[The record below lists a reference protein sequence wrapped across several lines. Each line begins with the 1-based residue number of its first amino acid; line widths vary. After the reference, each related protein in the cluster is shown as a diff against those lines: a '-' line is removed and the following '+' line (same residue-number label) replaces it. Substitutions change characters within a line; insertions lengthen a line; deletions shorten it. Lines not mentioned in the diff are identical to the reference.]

1 MNPAQSNNANMR
13 SSFLKEMGI
22 TEWVD
27 RSSLADLAAVPLN
40 SPVVPQG
47 TLPAPPEPTEPTAS
61 AAESAAD
68 AADAAEISGRWIFIG
83 TKPQGD
89 ALSLFQN
96 IIRVLGLPNGA
107 WVWQEQKSNIDAL
120 IESSTVPLVA
130 IAFGA
135 ASAQRLTGE
144 RAPLTELRGA
154 IHSLMHGETEVPL
167 IATLE
172 LAQVL
177 ARPQEKAL
185 LWEDLLLA
193 RSVLQSL

>member
-1 MNPAQSNNANMR
+1 MNNTNLIPSNVR

-22 TEWVD
+22 TEWTD
-27 RSSLADLAAVPLN
+27 RSSSVVSKHSVAAPQDSL
-40 SPVVPQG
+40 PVSAESVAQ
-47 TLPAPPEPTEPTAS
+47 PPENVIEM
-61 AAESAAD
+61 
-68 AADAAEISGRWIFIG
+68 SGRWIFIG
-83 TKPQGD
+83 AKPQGD

-96 IIRVLGLPNGA
+96 IIRVLGLPKGA
-107 WVWQEQKSNIDAL
+107 WVWQDQKASLDAL
-120 IESSTVPLVA
+120 IDSSAVPLVA

-135 ASAQRLTGE
+135 ASAQRLIGE
-144 RAPLTELRGA
+144 NAPLSELRGA
-154 IHSLMHGETEVPL
+154 IHSLAHGEAEVPL

-177 ARPQEKAL
+177 ARPQEKAM

>member
-1 MNPAQSNNANMR
+1 MNPAQSNNASIR

-27 RSSLADLAAVPLN
+27 RSSSVTHLN
-40 SPVVPQG
+40 SSVAPQSNAQASSEPVANP
-47 TLPAPPEPTEPTAS
+47 S
-61 AAESAAD
+61 AHAT
-68 AADAAEISGRWIFIG
+68 EISGRWIFIG

-89 ALSLFQN
+89 ALILFQN
-96 IIRVLGLPNGA
+96 IVRALGLPNGA
-107 WVWQEQKSNIDAL
+107 WVWQDQKANIDAL

-144 RAPLTELRGA
+144 NASLTELRGA
-154 IHSLMHGETEVPL
+154 IHSLMHGEADVPL

>member
-1 MNPAQSNNANMR
+1 MNYIDLNPSSMR
-13 SSFLKEMGI
+13 SAYLKEMGI
-22 TEWVD
+22 TEWTD
-27 RSSLADLAAVPLN
+27 RSSAPATLHVAAMTQDNP
-40 SPVVPQG
+40 
-47 TLPAPPEPTEPTAS
+47 PASAQPTAK
-61 AAESAAD
+61 APDGVAEV
-68 AADAAEISGRWIFIG
+68 SGRWIFMG

-96 IIRVLGLPNGA
+96 IVRVLGLHKGA
-107 WVWQEQKSNIDAL
+107 WAWQDQKASVDVL
-120 IESSTVPLVA
+120 LGPGTVPAVV

-135 ASAQRLTGE
+135 ATAQRLTGE
-144 RAPLTELRGA
+144 NAPLADLRGA
-154 IHSLMHGETEVPL
+154 IHSLMQGEEEIPL
-167 IATLE
+167 IATVE

>member
-1 MNPAQSNNANMR
+1 MNATHSNNSSMR

-22 TEWVD
+22 TEWTD
-27 RSSLADLAAVPLN
+27 RSS
-40 SPVVPQG
+40 PVVSLNAPAEPQG
-47 TLPAPPEPTEPTAS
+47 NPPSSPEPTANAS
-61 AAESAAD
+61 EHAAQ
-68 AADAAEISGRWIFIG
+68 ISSRWIFIG

-89 ALSLFQN
+89 ALTLFQN
-96 IIRVLGLPNGA
+96 IVRALGLPNSA
-107 WVWQEQKSNIDAL
+107 WVWQDQKANIHAL
-120 IESSTVPLVA
+120 IEASTVPLVA

-154 IHSLMHGETEVPL
+154 IHALMHGEAEVPL

>member
-1 MNPAQSNNANMR
+1 MNPAPSNNASMR
-13 SSFLKEMGI
+13 SSFLREMGI

-27 RSSLADLAAVPLN
+27 RSGLSASLSTSAVPQSN
-40 SPVVPQG
+40 TQAS
-47 TLPAPPEPTEPTAS
+47 PEPTTNPS
-61 AAESAAD
+61 AH
-68 AADAAEISGRWIFIG
+68 AAEISGRWIFIG

-89 ALSLFQN
+89 ALTLFQN
-96 IIRVLGLPNGA
+96 IVRVLGLPNDA
-107 WVWQEQKSNIDAL
+107 WAWQDQKASIDAL

-144 RAPLTELRGA
+144 NAPLTELRGS

-177 ARPQEKAL
+177 AKPQEKAL

>member
-1 MNPAQSNNANMR
+1 MNPAQSNNASIR

-27 RSSLADLAAVPLN
+27 RSSLNASLSTPAVPQSN
-40 SPVVPQG
+40 AHAS
-47 TLPAPPEPTEPTAS
+47 PEPS
-61 AAESAAD
+61 ANAPD
-68 AADAAEISGRWIFIG
+68 HAAEISGRWIFIG

-89 ALSLFQN
+89 ALILFQN
-96 IIRVLGLPNGA
+96 IVRALGLPNGA
-107 WVWQEQKSNIDAL
+107 WVWQDQKANIDAL

-130 IAFGA
+130 IAFGV

-154 IHSLMHGETEVPL
+154 IHSLMHGEADVPL

-177 ARPQEKAL
+177 ARPQDKAL

>member
-1 MNPAQSNNANMR
+1 MNPTQPNNANMR

-22 TEWVD
+22 TEWTD
-27 RSSLADLAAVPLN
+27 RSS
-40 SPVVPQG
+40 PVVSLNASAAPQSI
-47 TLPAPPEPTEPTAS
+47 PSASPEPT
-61 AAESAAD
+61 AD
-68 AADAAEISGRWIFIG
+68 TSEHVAEISGRWIFIG

-89 ALSLFQN
+89 ALILFQN
-96 IIRVLGLPNGA
+96 ILRALGLPNGA
-107 WVWQEQKSNIDAL
+107 WAWQEQKANIDAL

-154 IHSLMHGETEVPL
+154 IHSLMHGEADVPL

-177 ARPQEKAL
+177 ARPQEKSL

>member
-1 MNPAQSNNANMR
+1 MNHIDLNPSSMR
-13 SSFLKEMGI
+13 SAYLKEMGI
-22 TEWVD
+22 TEWTD
-27 RSSLADLAAVPLN
+27 RSSTPAPLHAAVVTQDN
-40 SPVVPQG
+40 
-47 TLPAPPEPTEPTAS
+47 PPAS
-61 AAESAAD
+61 AQSTAKAPEGVAEA
-68 AADAAEISGRWIFIG
+68 SGRWIFMG

-96 IIRVLGLPNGA
+96 IVRVLGLQKGA
-107 WVWQEQKSNIDAL
+107 WVWQDQKAGVDAL
-120 IESSTVPLVA
+120 LGPGTVPAVV

-135 ASAQRLTGE
+135 ATAQRLTGE
-144 RAPLTELRGA
+144 NAPLADLRGA
-154 IHSLMHGETEVPL
+154 IHSLIQGEEEIPL
-167 IATLE
+167 IATVE

>member
-1 MNPAQSNNANMR
+1 MNTIPSNNSSMR

-27 RSSLADLAAVPLN
+27 RSSNVASLSSSAA
-40 SPVVPQG
+40 PQG
-47 TLPAPPEPTEPTAS
+47 NPSASSEPTANAS
-61 AAESAAD
+61 EHAT
-68 AADAAEISGRWIFIG
+68 EISGRWIFIG

-89 ALSLFQN
+89 ALTLFQN
-96 IIRVLGLPNGA
+96 IVRALGLPNSA
-107 WVWQEQKSNIDAL
+107 WVWQEQKANIDAL

-135 ASAQRLTGE
+135 ASSQRLTGE
-144 RAPLTELRGA
+144 RAPLNELRGA
-154 IHSLMHGETEVPL
+154 IHSLMHGEAEVPL

-177 ARPQEKAL
+177 ARPKEKAL

>member
-1 MNPAQSNNANMR
+1 MNPAPSNNASMR

-27 RSSLADLAAVPLN
+27 RSGLSASLSTSAVPQSN
-40 SPVVPQG
+40 TQASPE
-47 TLPAPPEPTEPTAS
+47 LTANPS
-61 AAESAAD
+61 AH
-68 AADAAEISGRWIFIG
+68 AAEISGRWIFIG

-89 ALSLFQN
+89 AFTLFQN
-96 IIRVLGLPNGA
+96 IVRALGLPNDA
-107 WVWQEQKSNIDAL
+107 WAWQDQKASIDAL

-144 RAPLTELRGA
+144 NVPLTELRGA

-177 ARPQEKAL
+177 AKPQEKAL

>member
-1 MNPAQSNNANMR
+1 MNPTQPNNANMR

-27 RSSLADLAAVPLN
+27 RSSSIAPLN
-40 SPVVPQG
+40 APAAPQG
-47 TLPAPPEPTEPTAS
+47 IPQASTEPTANAS
-61 AAESAAD
+61 EHV
-68 AADAAEISGRWIFIG
+68 AEISGRWIFIG

-89 ALSLFQN
+89 ALILFQN
-96 IIRVLGLPNGA
+96 IVRVLGLPNGA
-107 WVWQEQKSNIDAL
+107 WVWQDQKANIDAL

-144 RAPLTELRGA
+144 NAPLTELRGA
-154 IHSLMHGETEVPL
+154 IHSLMHGEADVPL

-177 ARPQEKAL
+177 ARPQEKSL

>member
-1 MNPAQSNNANMR
+1 MNSAPSNNASMR

-27 RSSLADLAAVPLN
+27 RSSSIAPLN
-40 SPVVPQG
+40 APTVPQSN
-47 TLPAPPEPTEPTAS
+47 TQASPEPTANSS
-61 AAESAAD
+61 AHTT
-68 AADAAEISGRWIFIG
+68 EISGRWIFIG
-83 TKPQGD
+83 AKPQGD
-89 ALSLFQN
+89 ALTLFQN
-96 IIRVLGLPNGA
+96 IVRVLGLPNDA
-107 WVWQEQKSNIDAL
+107 WVWQDQKTNIDAL
-120 IESSTVPLVA
+120 IESTTVPLVA

-135 ASAQRLTGE
+135 ATAQRLTGE
-144 RAPLTELRGA
+144 NAPLAELRGA
-154 IHSLMHGETEVPL
+154 IHSLMHGEADVPL

>member
-1 MNPAQSNNANMR
+1 MNPTQSNNANMR

-27 RSSLADLAAVPLN
+27 RSSLAALAAAPLN
-40 SPVVPQG
+40 LPAAHQG
-47 TLPAPPEPTEPTAS
+47 TPPASPEPTEN
-61 AAESAAD
+61 AAEP
-68 AADAAEISGRWIFIG
+68 AAEISSRWIFIG

-96 IIRVLGLPNGA
+96 VVRVLGLPNGA
-107 WVWQEQKSNIDAL
+107 WVWQDQKSNIDAL

-144 RAPLTELRGA
+144 HAPLTELRGA

>member
-1 MNPAQSNNANMR
+1 MGA
-13 SSFLKEMGI
+13 LKGGM
-22 TEWVD
+22 
-27 RSSLADLAAVPLN
+27 PMYKY
-40 SPVVPQG
+40 
-47 TLPAPPEPTEPTAS
+47 
-61 AAESAAD
+61 
-68 AADAAEISGRWIFIG
+68 IFNRIL
-83 TKPQGD
+83 T
-89 ALSLFQN
+89 LFQN
-96 IIRVLGLPNGA
+96 IVRVMGLPNGA
-107 WVWQEQKSNIDAL
+107 WVWQDQKTNIDAL

-144 RAPLTELRGA
+144 HAPLNELRGA
-154 IHSLMHGETEVPL
+154 IHSLMHGEAEVPL
-167 IATLE
+167 IVTLE

>member
-1 MNPAQSNNANMR
+1 MNTIPPNSSSMR

-27 RSSLADLAAVPLN
+27 RSSPVAPLN
-40 SPVVPQG
+40 ASAEPQG
-47 TLPAPPEPTEPTAS
+47 DPPTSLESTANAS
-61 AAESAAD
+61 EHVAV
-68 AADAAEISGRWIFIG
+68 ISSRWIFIG

-107 WVWQEQKSNIDAL
+107 WVWQDQKSNIDAL
-120 IESSTVPLVA
+120 IEASTVPLVA

-144 RAPLTELRGA
+144 HAPLTELRGA
-154 IHSLMHGETEVPL
+154 IHSLMHGEAEVPL

-177 ARPQEKAL
+177 ARPHEKAL
-185 LWEDLLLA
+185 LWEDFLLA

>member
-1 MNPAQSNNANMR
+1 MNMIPPNGSSMR

-27 RSSLADLAAVPLN
+27 RSSLSAPLN
-40 SPVVPQG
+40 AAVVPQSN
-47 TLPAPPEPTEPTAS
+47 AQASSEPTANPS
-61 AAESAAD
+61 AHVT
-68 AADAAEISGRWIFIG
+68 EISGRWIFIG

-89 ALSLFQN
+89 AFTLFQN
-96 IIRVLGLPNGA
+96 IVRVLGLPNSA
-107 WVWQEQKSNIDAL
+107 WAWQDQKANIDAL

-144 RAPLTELRGA
+144 NAPLTELRGA

>member
-1 MNPAQSNNANMR
+1 MNAIHSNNSSMR

-22 TEWVD
+22 TEWTD
-27 RSSLADLAAVPLN
+27 RSASIAPLN
-40 SPVVPQG
+40 ASAESQVNPE
-47 TLPAPPEPTEPTAS
+47 APPEPTAKAS
-61 AAESAAD
+61 EHAAQ
-68 AADAAEISGRWIFIG
+68 ISGRWIFIG

-89 ALSLFQN
+89 ALTLFQN
-96 IIRVLGLPNGA
+96 IVRALGLPNNA
-107 WVWQEQKSNIDAL
+107 WVWQDQKASIDAL

-144 RAPLTELRGA
+144 HAPLTELRGA
-154 IHSLMHGETEVPL
+154 IHSLMHGEAEVPL

>member
-1 MNPAQSNNANMR
+1 MSNIHTNDSSMR

-27 RSSLADLAAVPLN
+27 RSSLSESLDAPAI
-40 SPVVPQG
+40 PQSKVQ
-47 TLPAPPEPTEPTAS
+47 ASPEPTANAPEHAT
-61 AAESAAD
+61 
-68 AADAAEISGRWIFIG
+68 EISGHWIFIG

-89 ALSLFQN
+89 ALILFQN
-96 IIRVLGLPNGA
+96 IVRVLGLPNGA
-107 WVWQEQKSNIDAL
+107 WVWQDQKGNIDAL
-120 IESSTVPLVA
+120 IEASTVPLVA

-154 IHSLMHGETEVPL
+154 IHSLMHGEADVPL

>member
-1 MNPAQSNNANMR
+1 MNSAPSNNASMR

-27 RSSLADLAAVPLN
+27 RSSLIAPLN
-40 SPVVPQG
+40 TPAAPQSNTQASP
-47 TLPAPPEPTEPTAS
+47 
-61 AAESAAD
+61 ESTTNPSERL
-68 AADAAEISGRWIFIG
+68 AEISGRWIFIG

-89 ALSLFQN
+89 ALTLFQN
-96 IIRVLGLPNGA
+96 IVRVLGLPNGA
-107 WVWQEQKSNIDAL
+107 WVWQDQKANIDAL

-144 RAPLTELRGA
+144 NAPLTELRGA
-154 IHSLMHGETEVPL
+154 IHSLMHGEAEVPL

>member
-1 MNPAQSNNANMR
+1 MNTIPPNGSSMR

-27 RSSLADLAAVPLN
+27 RSGSVAALSSSVVVQG
-40 SPVVPQG
+40 SP
-47 TLPAPPEPTEPTAS
+47 PASTEPTANL
-61 AAESAAD
+61 AERS
-68 AADAAEISGRWIFIG
+68 AEISGRWIFIG

-89 ALSLFQN
+89 ALTLFQN
-96 IIRVLGLPNGA
+96 IVRALGLPNGA
-107 WVWQEQKSNIDAL
+107 WVWQDQKANIDAL

-144 RAPLTELRGA
+144 RAPLNELRGA
-154 IHSLMHGETEVPL
+154 IHSLMHGEADVPL

>member
-1 MNPAQSNNANMR
+1 MNPTHSNNANMR
-13 SSFLKEMGI
+13 SAFLKEMGI

-27 RSSLADLAAVPLN
+27 RSSGSAPLHASVVAQSN
-40 SPVVPQG
+40 PPASPEHTSNTSEHAPQ
-47 TLPAPPEPTEPTAS
+47 
-61 AAESAAD
+61 
-68 AADAAEISGRWIFIG
+68 ISGRWIFIG

-89 ALSLFQN
+89 TLTLFQN
-96 IIRVLGLPNGA
+96 IVRVLGLPNGA
-107 WVWQEQKSNIDAL
+107 WVWQDQKANIDAL
-120 IESSTVPLVA
+120 IEASTVPLVA

-144 RAPLTELRGA
+144 HAPLTELRGA
-154 IHSLMHGETEVPL
+154 IHSLMHGEAEVPL

>member
-1 MNPAQSNNANMR
+1 MNPTQSNNASIR

-27 RSSLADLAAVPLN
+27 RSSSVTHLN
-40 SPVVPQG
+40 SSVAPQSNTQVSSG
-47 TLPAPPEPTEPTAS
+47 PTANAS
-61 AAESAAD
+61 EHAT
-68 AADAAEISGRWIFIG
+68 EISGRWIFIG

-89 ALSLFQN
+89 ALILFQN
-96 IIRVLGLPNGA
+96 IVRALGLPNGA
-107 WVWQEQKSNIDAL
+107 WVWQDQKANIDAL

-144 RAPLTELRGA
+144 NAPLTELRGA
-154 IHSLMHGETEVPL
+154 IHSLMHGEAEVPL

-177 ARPQEKAL
+177 ARPQEKSL

>member
-1 MNPAQSNNANMR
+1 MNTIPSNGSSMR

-27 RSSLADLAAVPLN
+27 RSSPVAPLHT
-40 SPVVPQG
+40 SAVPQG
-47 TLPAPPEPTEPTAS
+47 NPQASLDESTAIAS
-61 AAESAAD
+61 EH
-68 AADAAEISGRWIFIG
+68 AAEISGRWIFIG

-89 ALSLFQN
+89 ALTLFQN
-96 IIRVLGLPNGA
+96 IVRALGLPSSA
-107 WVWQEQKSNIDAL
+107 WVWQDQKANIDAL
-120 IESSTVPLVA
+120 IESSTVPLVV

-144 RAPLTELRGA
+144 HAPLAELRGA
-154 IHSLMHGETEVPL
+154 IHSLMHGEAEVPL

>member
-1 MNPAQSNNANMR
+1 MNTIPPNSSSMR

-27 RSSLADLAAVPLN
+27 RSGNVVSLSASAEAQGNP
-40 SPVVPQG
+40 PVSS
-47 TLPAPPEPTEPTAS
+47 EPTANAS
-61 AAESAAD
+61 EHAAQT
-68 AADAAEISGRWIFIG
+68 SGRWIFIG
-83 TKPQGD
+83 SKPQGD
-89 ALSLFQN
+89 ALTLFQN
-96 IIRVLGLPNGA
+96 IVRVLGLPNSA
-107 WVWQEQKSNIDAL
+107 WVWQDQKANIDAL
-120 IESSTVPLVA
+120 IEASTVPLVA

-144 RAPLTELRGA
+144 HAPLTELRGA
-154 IHSLMHGETEVPL
+154 IHSLMHGEAEVPL

>member
-1 MNPAQSNNANMR
+1 MNTILPTNPSMR

-27 RSSLADLAAVPLN
+27 RSNPAVPLN
-40 SPVVPQG
+40 ASAAPQG
-47 TLPAPPEPTEPTAS
+47 NPSASLEPTANTS
-61 AAESAAD
+61 ECAAD
-68 AADAAEISGRWIFIG
+68 ISARWIFIG

-89 ALSLFQN
+89 ALILFQN
-96 IIRVLGLPNGA
+96 IIRALGLPNGA
-107 WVWQEQKSNIDAL
+107 WVWQDQKANIDAL

-154 IHSLMHGETEVPL
+154 IHSLMHGEADVPL

>member
-1 MNPAQSNNANMR
+1 MSPTQSNNANMR

-22 TEWVD
+22 TEWAD
-27 RSSLADLAAVPLN
+27 RSSSGASLSASAA
-40 SPVVPQG
+40 PQSI
-47 TLPAPPEPTEPTAS
+47 PSASPEPT
-61 AAESAAD
+61 AD
-68 AADAAEISGRWIFIG
+68 TSEHAAEISGRWIFIG

-89 ALSLFQN
+89 ALTLFQN
-96 IIRVLGLPNGA
+96 IVRALGLPNSA
-107 WVWQEQKSNIDAL
+107 WVWQEQKANIDAL

-144 RAPLTELRGA
+144 NAPLTELRGV
-154 IHSLMHGETEVPL
+154 IHSLMHGEADVPL

>member
-1 MNPAQSNNANMR
+1 MNTIPSNGSSMR

-27 RSSLADLAAVPLN
+27 RSTNVASQSSSVIPQDSPPASPELTVNTSEHGAD
-40 SPVVPQG
+40 
-47 TLPAPPEPTEPTAS
+47 
-61 AAESAAD
+61 
-68 AADAAEISGRWIFIG
+68 ISGRWIFIG

-89 ALSLFQN
+89 ALTLFQN
-96 IIRVLGLPNGA
+96 IVRALGLPSSA
-107 WVWQEQKSNIDAL
+107 WVWQDQKANIDAL

-154 IHSLMHGETEVPL
+154 IHSLMHGEADVPL

>member
-1 MNPAQSNNANMR
+1 MNPSQPNNANMR

-22 TEWVD
+22 TEWAD
-27 RSSLADLAAVPLN
+27 RSSSGASLSASAA
-40 SPVVPQG
+40 PQSI
-47 TLPAPPEPTEPTAS
+47 PSASSEPTANAS
-61 AAESAAD
+61 EHAV
-68 AADAAEISGRWIFIG
+68 EISGRWIFIG

-89 ALSLFQN
+89 ALILFQN
-96 IIRVLGLPNGA
+96 IVRVLGLPNSA
-107 WVWQEQKSNIDAL
+107 WVWQEQKANIDAL

-144 RAPLTELRGA
+144 HAPLKELRGA
-154 IHSLMHGETEVPL
+154 IHSLMHGEADVPL

>member
-1 MNPAQSNNANMR
+1 MNTIQPNSSSLR

-22 TEWVD
+22 TEWAD
-27 RSSLADLAAVPLN
+27 RSSNTASLN
-40 SPVVPQG
+40 ASVAPQANPPVS
-47 TLPAPPEPTEPTAS
+47 TEPIANAS
-61 AAESAAD
+61 EHVP
-68 AADAAEISGRWIFIG
+68 EISGRWIFIG

-89 ALSLFQN
+89 ALTLFQN
-96 IIRVLGLPNGA
+96 IVRALGLPNSA
-107 WVWQEQKSNIDAL
+107 WVWQDQKTNIDAL

-144 RAPLTELRGA
+144 HAPLTELRGA
-154 IHSLMHGETEVPL
+154 IHSLMHGEADVPL

>member
-1 MNPAQSNNANMR
+1 MNSAQPNNASTR

-27 RSSLADLAAVPLN
+27 RTALSASL
-40 SPVVPQG
+40 STPVVPQSN
-47 TLPAPPEPTEPTAS
+47 TQASPEPITNPS
-61 AAESAAD
+61 AHAVK
-68 AADAAEISGRWIFIG
+68 ISGRWIFIG

-89 ALSLFQN
+89 ALTLFQN
-96 IIRVLGLPNGA
+96 IVRVLGLPNDA
-107 WVWQEQKSNIDAL
+107 WAWQDQKANIDAL

-144 RAPLTELRGA
+144 NAPLSELRGA
-154 IHSLMHGETEVPL
+154 IHSLMHGEAEVPL

-193 RSVLQSL
+193 RSVLHSL

>member
-1 MNPAQSNNANMR
+1 MNTIPPNISGMR

-27 RSSLADLAAVPLN
+27 RSS
-40 SPVVPQG
+40 PVVSLNASVAPQSN
-47 TLPAPPEPTEPTAS
+47 TSASPEPT
-61 AAESAAD
+61 AD
-68 AADAAEISGRWIFIG
+68 TSVHAAEISSRWIFIG

-89 ALSLFQN
+89 ALTLFQN
-96 IIRVLGLPNGA
+96 IVRALGLPNSA
-107 WVWQEQKSNIDAL
+107 WVWKEQKANIDAL

-144 RAPLTELRGA
+144 HAPLTELRGA
-154 IHSLMHGETEVPL
+154 IHSLMHGEADVPL

-177 ARPQEKAL
+177 AKPQEKAL

>member
-1 MNPAQSNNANMR
+1 MNPAHSNNASMR

-27 RSSLADLAAVPLN
+27 RSSSVVPLN
-40 SPVVPQG
+40 TPAVPQSN
-47 TLPAPPEPTEPTAS
+47 AQASPEPTANTSEHAV
-61 AAESAAD
+61 
-68 AADAAEISGRWIFIG
+68 EISGYWIFIG

-96 IIRVLGLPNGA
+96 IVRALGLPKGA
-107 WVWQEQKSNIDAL
+107 WVWHDQKASLDVL
-120 IESSTVPLVA
+120 IGSATVPQVT

-135 ASAQRLTGE
+135 ATAQRLTGE
-144 RAPLTELRGA
+144 NAPLSELRGA
-154 IHSLMHGETEVPL
+154 IHSLMRGEAEVPL

>member
-1 MNPAQSNNANMR
+1 MSIIHANDSSMR

-27 RSSLADLAAVPLN
+27 RSSSIAPLNAPAVPQ
-40 SPVVPQG
+40 SIPQ
-47 TLPAPPEPTEPTAS
+47 ASTEPTANPS
-61 AAESAAD
+61 ERV
-68 AADAAEISGRWIFIG
+68 AEISGRWIFIG

-89 ALSLFQN
+89 ALTLFQN
-96 IIRVLGLPNGA
+96 IVRALGLANGA
-107 WVWQEQKSNIDAL
+107 WVWQDQKANIDAL

-130 IAFGA
+130 IALGA

-144 RAPLTELRGA
+144 HAPLTELRGA
-154 IHSLMHGETEVPL
+154 IHSLMHGEAEVPL

>member
-1 MNPAQSNNANMR
+1 MNPTQSNNANMR

-27 RSSLADLAAVPLN
+27 RSNPIVSLNASAE
-40 SPVVPQG
+40 PQG
-47 TLPAPPEPTEPTAS
+47 NSQASPKPTANNPEH
-61 AAESAAD
+61 AT
-68 AADAAEISGRWIFIG
+68 EISGRWIFIG

-89 ALSLFQN
+89 ALTLFQN
-96 IIRVLGLPNGA
+96 IVRVLGLPQGA
-107 WVWQEQKSNIDAL
+107 WVWQDPKTSPDVL
-120 IESSTVPLVA
+120 IGTATVPQVA

-144 RAPLTELRGA
+144 NAPLAELRGA
-154 IHSLMHGETEVPL
+154 IHSLMHGEAEVPL